1 MFFIVD
7 NFIGLVRLVG
17 LVGLV
22 GLNDVVAD
30 FLLPDGVA
38 GEVPADAFV
47 LVVGVHLACLLVD
60 VSLLVVAA
68 AAANV
73 LTVATKPL
81 GGGTDEVEDAI
92 FAVVA
97 DCDNFFPASAS
108 GVGATVAVAILVEVF
123 PTFAGVALSLFAH
136 PLVYLSAFVVRF
148 VAFHES
154 AIAMVDAGP
163 VGGDV

>member
-1 MFFIVD
+1 MTY
-7 NFIGLVRLVG
+7 
-17 LVGLV
+17 
-22 GLNDVVAD
+22 

-47 LVVGVHLACLLVD
+47 LVIGVHFACLLID

-73 LTVATKPL
+73 LTTATKPI
-81 GGGTDEVEDAI
+81 GGGTNKVEDAI
-92 FAVVA
+92 LAVVA
-97 DCDNFFPASAS
+97 DGDNLFLASPC

-123 PTFAGVALSLFAH
+123 PAFAGVALSLFAH

-148 VAFHES
+148 VAFQES
-154 AIAMVDAGP
+154 AIARVDAGP